1 MKTKT
6 GFDFFDHIYCIN
18 MKSCVARKEHMI
30 KEFEKI
36 KVDKNQYD
44 FIEAVNGN
52 TSKKVEKLVKSG
64 KLKKTSKELLS
75 KRQIGNWL
83 SHISVWETIVEQN
96 NLLTLICEDDLC
108 FTKSS
113 NEVVSQIFSN
123 EWMLNEGV
131 NLDNPVLFRLG
142 YGRAKTK
149 GKLTK
154 KEYTIG
160 FNKMKKMSNPCYAI
174 SLSFAKS

>member
-52 TSKKVEKLVKSG
+52 TSKKVEKLLIPRKGSFR
-64 KLKKTSKELLS
+64 S
-75 KRQIGNWL
+75 
-83 SHISVWETIVEQN
+83 WE
-96 NLLTLICEDDLC
+96 
-108 FTKSS
+108 
-113 NEVVSQIFSN
+113 
-123 EWMLNEGV
+123 
-131 NLDNPVLFRLG
+131 
-142 YGRAKTK
+142 
-149 GKLTK
+149 
-154 KEYTIG
+154 
-160 FNKMKKMSNPCYAI
+160 AI
-174 SLSFAKS
+174 